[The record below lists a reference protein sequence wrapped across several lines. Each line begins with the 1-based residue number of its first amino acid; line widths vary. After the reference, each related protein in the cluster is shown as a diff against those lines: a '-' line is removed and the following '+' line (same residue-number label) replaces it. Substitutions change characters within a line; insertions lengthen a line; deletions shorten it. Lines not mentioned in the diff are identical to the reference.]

1 MPHIHLE
8 YSANIENLDTKPILL
23 ALNQALVHG
32 AYVSCANDVK
42 SRAICQ
48 QEYVIGLNDPTQAY
62 MHAKVSLLTGRSLD
76 VQQQISKLLLKT
88 LEQQLQKY
96 AQFNLQICVEI
107 LEMQKNTYSKKVV
120 TLNEQIGS
128 VFI

>member
-1 MPHIHLE
+1 M
-8 YSANIENLDTKPILL
+8 
-23 ALNQALVHG
+23 
-32 AYVSCANDVK
+32 
-42 SRAICQ
+42 
-48 QEYVIGLNDPTQAY
+48 IGLNDPTQAY
-62 MHAKVSLLTGRSLD
+62 IHAKVSLLTGRSLD